1 MAVNALLTTR
11 HQPGVLELSVYQG
24 AQLRSLM
31 QHFEQQGKWVY
42 LVSNSLKFKRAEH
55 NSQHLPKPD
64 AEKTLEWLEKLISA
78 GKTCALFVE
87 ELVLDELS
95 RKRLEQLC
103 RQFSVT
109 LISLS
114 KQKSLD
120 SNLIFGPW

>member
-1 MAVNALLTTR
+1 MAVNALLTSR
-11 HQPGVLELSVYQG
+11 HQPGVLELSMYQG

-42 LVSNSLKFKRAEH
+42 LLSNSLKFKRTEH
-55 NSQHLPKPD
+55 NSQHLAKPD
-64 AEKTLEWLEKLISA
+64 ADKTLDWLEKLITA

-87 ELVLDELS
+87 ELFIDELS

-109 LISLS
+109 VVNIS
-114 KQKSLD
+114 KEKNLD